1 MNHDKSIGKERHEN
15 RKYSYSSL
23 NVQIMS
29 ASAKA
34 PAMSATLGSLLPAAP
49 TYCAGEELAAGGG
62 LTGVDLAG
70 VGCTGVDTGGG

>member
-1 MNHDKSIGKERHEN
+1 
-15 RKYSYSSL
+15 
-23 NVQIMS
+23 MS